1 MLFNSWQFLFVFFP
15 TVLAGFFIIG
25 HFGRLQ
31 LARLWLFGASLF
43 FYAYADL
50 EPLPVILSS
59 VLFNYFIGRRL
70 ALQPSAVMLAIGVA
84 GNLLLLGY
92 FKYATLILQTIDWI
106 AAVPFVD
113 PQIRLPIGISFYTFT
128 QIAFLFDAYRR
139 QAKEYKAL
147 NYGLFVTFFPHLV
160 AGPILHHKEMIP
172 QFEKSEIYR
181 PQLDFIGLG
190 LSWFAVGLFKKVVL
204 ADSVAVLVEP
214 AFGAAAKGHNLN
226 FMGAWI
232 GALSYSLQIYFDF
245 SAYSD
250 MAVGL
255 ALMFGIW
262 FPINFYSPYKATS
275 LIEFWRRWHI
285 TLSRFLRDYLYI
297 PLGGN
302 RAGSARR
309 YCNLL
314 ITMVLGGLWHGA
326 SWNFAV
332 WGLIHGIALAL
343 CHIWQGIA
351 RRTSARIPGPLA
363 WFVTMLVVV
372 LAWVPFR
379 ADNLSTSVSIWS
391 SMIQIW
397 TIKIPDPQI
406 RPAAL
411 WILVLTA
418 IALMAPNTA
427 DFFRHPQAIQAR
439 PTPWRPT
446 AGWALALGSVF
457 GVAAASMFGKVT
469 TFLYFKF

>member
-1 MLFNSWQFLFVFFP
+1 MLFNSWEFLFVFFP

-50 EPLPVILSS
+50 EPLPIILSS
-59 VLFNYFIGRRL
+59 ILFNYFIGRRL
-70 ALQPSAVMLAIGVA
+70 ALRPSAVMLAIGVA
-84 GNLLLLGY
+84 GDLLLLGY
-92 FKYATLILQTIDWI
+92 FKYAALILQTIDWMAGI
-106 AAVPFVD
+106 PFVD

-128 QIAFLFDAYRR
+128 QIAFLVDAYRR
-139 QAKEYKAL
+139 QAREYKPL

-172 QFEKSEIYR
+172 QFEKPEIYR
-181 PQLDFIGLG
+181 PQPGLIGLG
-190 LSWFAVGLFKKVVL
+190 LSWFAVGLFKKVVF

-214 AFGAAAKGHNLN
+214 AFGAAAKGQTLN

-232 GALSYSLQIYFDF
+232 GALGYSLQIYFDF

-250 MAVGL
+250 MAIGL

-262 FPINFYSPYKATS
+262 FPINFYSPCKATS

-332 WGLIHGIALAL
+332 WGLIHGVALAL

-351 RRTSARIPGPLA
+351 RRTSVRIPGPLA
-363 WFVTMLVVV
+363 WLITMLVVV

-379 ADNLSTSVSIWS
+379 ADNLSTSVSIWH
-391 SMIQIW
+391 SMIQVW

-406 RPAAL
+406 RPAAI

-427 DFFRHPQAIQAR
+427 DFFGHPQAIRAR